1 MGESRPSVPSEPMR
15 TPPSRAQPMPPTL
28 VRGDMRYWRMQP
40 DERLRPWVIC
50 YFLVEPTGRT
60 LPGERVSPESQQELL
75 LPDGYSEIV
84 FTLDAAFE
92 RWEIGQP
99 DKRAMMSASYLI
111 GGRSHSVLTRNLG
124 AVRLAGAKLDSRLLR
139 AIIGMPLSEFRDS
152 TLTLSEV
159 GSRPMLDLDESI
171 QNACTPEDIKTDLDR
186 FFLRALYRSQ
196 LEDPMIGKLLQQI
209 HLSCGTLSIMKWLR
223 AEHIDSRTLE
233 RRFCAHMGMMPKQYA
248 RVVRFKHSYRSL
260 MVTDPSTAA
269 GRAYLDPYYDQSHFI
284 REFRKFLG
292 TAPTAR
298 LAGRMLPITT
308 VSDHLLRSEVE
319 LGGDPAGA

>member
-1 MGESRPSVPSEPMR
+1 MN
-15 TPPSRAQPMPPTL
+15 PTL

-40 DERLRPWVIC
+40 DERLRPRVIC
-50 YFLVEPTGRT
+50 YFLVEPTGQT
-60 LPGERVSPESQQELL
+60 SAGGRVPPVNQQQLL

-84 FTLDAAFE
+84 FKLDAAFE
-92 RWEIGQP
+92 RWAIGHP
-99 DKRAMMSASYLI
+99 DERAVMSSSYLI

-152 TLTLSEV
+152 TLTLSET
-159 GSRPMLDLDESI
+159 GARPLLDLDESVKS
-171 QNACTPEDIKTDLDR
+171 ACSPEDIKADLDR
-186 FFLRALYRSQ
+186 FFLRALCS
-196 LEDPMIGKLLQQI
+196 LPPADPMVGELLQRV
-209 HLSCGTLSIMKWLR
+209 HLSRGTLSIMKWLR

-233 RRFCAHMGMMPKQYA
+233 RRFCTDMGMMPKQYA
-248 RVVRFKHSYRSL
+248 RIVRFKHSYRRL
-260 MVTDPSTAA
+260 MFAEPGTEARRTH
-269 GRAYLDPYYDQSHFI
+269 LDPYYDQSHFI

-298 LAGRMLPITT
+298 LAGRMLPVTT
-308 VSDHLLRSEVE
+308 VSDHLLQGEFE